1 MGIKLPISKRDWDIA
16 NEDFRSLL
24 NTDTTDFETG
34 ISLMQSTIHDYFA
47 QDYGKFEAKNT
58 ALEQKY
64 KNCTKN
70 QLKKALKQLKS
81 LTTNQI
87 KIKYV
92 SKILRSRYK
101 ITEQEDIDYQTRYT
115 ENF

>member
-1 MGIKLPISKRDWDIA
+1 MLVINYNYDYL
-16 NEDFRSLL
+16 
-24 NTDTTDFETG
+24 ETG
-34 ISLMQSTIHDYFA
+34 ISLMESTIYDYFA
-47 QDYGKFEAKNT
+47 QNYGKLEAKNT

-81 LTTNQI
+81 QTTNQI
-87 KIKYV
+87 EIKYV

-101 ITEQEDIDYQTRYT
+101 NIEQEDIDHQTRYS
-115 ENF
+115 ENFWKYC